1 MMEYVIKRN
10 IAISSYQFPYAEKV
24 DRLLVGV
31 CPVFLPVDIVKTEKI
46 IHLRYTIT
54 GYENLR
60 KAKKLQSIPLLHM
73 IRKLLKNIQ
82 LAKDWMWYPEEYILS
97 LDTVCI
103 SNSGEVRIMYIPD
116 EHKIS
121 FITKLHNFFYQLR
134 KAAVPAALPHI
145 EFLDGLLSESEFRY
159 EGFISEIDRRIAEV
173 QSYF

>member
-10 IAISSYQFPYAEKV
+10 IAVFSYQFPYSEKV
-24 DRLLVGV
+24 DRLLGGA
-31 CPVFLPVDIVKTEKI
+31 CPLFLPVDIVRTEKI

-54 GYENLR
+54 GYKTLR
-60 KAKKLQSIPLLHM
+60 NTKELQSILLLKM
-73 IRKLLKNIQ
+73 VRVLLKNMQ

-103 SNSGEVRIMYIPD
+103 SNSSEVRIMYIPD
-116 EHKIS
+116 EHKTS
-121 FITKLHNFFYQLR
+121 FLTKLHNFFYQLR
-134 KAAVPAALPHI
+134 NVAVPEALPHI
-145 EFLDGLLSESEFRY
+145 EFLDGLLRESEFRY